1 MVFLSELTNSE
12 ITALS
17 SVFIAFFAFI
27 VAILQGFITRKHNIL
42 SLRPLVSFHNKMAL
56 TKDIYIGLSNHGV
69 GPAIITSVYY
79 FIDNDK
85 YELKG
90 GNDFQ
95 SLIERIGL
103 TDINFNLECNL
114 SVGNTV
120 IPASGNSVLLNFLNV
135 SCEHLDKTEINEKIL
150 KALPTFIINYKCTYN
165 KKYTE
170 KWSKNL
176 ANNLV

>member
-1 MVFLSELTNSE
+1 MVFISELTNSE

-17 SVFIAFFAFI
+17 SVFIAFLAFI
-27 VAILQGFITRKHNIL
+27 VAIFQGFFTRKHNIL
-42 SLRPLVSFHNKMAL
+42 SLRPLVSFNNEIVL

-69 GPAIITSVYY
+69 GPAIITSVHY

-95 SLIERIGL
+95 SLIESIGL

-120 IPASGNSVLLNFLNV
+120 IPALGESVLLKFSNV
-135 SCEHLDKTEINEKIL
+135 SSEHLDKTEINKKIL
-150 KALPTFIINYKCTYN
+150 KALPSFIISYKCTYN

-170 KWSKNL
+170 KWSKKL
-176 ANNLV
+176 AHNLV